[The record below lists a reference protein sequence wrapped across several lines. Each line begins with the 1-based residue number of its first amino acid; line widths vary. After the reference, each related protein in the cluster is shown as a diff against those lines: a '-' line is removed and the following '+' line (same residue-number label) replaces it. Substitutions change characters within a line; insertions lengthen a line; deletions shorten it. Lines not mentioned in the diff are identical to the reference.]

1 MKKILFAS
9 TALVAFAGAAAAE
22 VTVTGAAEM
31 GIVGGNR
38 YATPSNTDG
47 VTQFWTDVDVTFTMS
62 GEADN
67 GLTFG
72 TKVKFEEAQNGIATQ
87 EEDDFAVWVAYGNAR
102 LDMGDTD
109 GAFDWAMQEM
119 NLAAGSIDDSETE
132 HPGFNGNAGFDGHED
147 GQIARFTYTF
157 GDFAAALSAEIDDDP
172 NAQAIAPSIDPDS
185 DDDVV
190 WGLGFKYSGDLAGTK
205 VNVGL
210 GYQDQNDF
218 GSLIG
223 LSVDTTLASGFKI
236 GASYSEMD
244 PESNIASDNVTHAA
258 IGFGYEMNALS
269 IGLNYGKFENYDKM
283 SGTYGS
289 SAESDGYGLAVA
301 YDLGGGLAVQF
312 GYGVG
317 DSTTAA
323 GVESDWDSYSLGLAM
338 SF

>member
-31 GIVGGNR
+31 GIIGGNR
-38 YATPSNTDG
+38 YGTAANDDG
-47 VTQFWTDVDVTFTMS
+47 VTQFFTDVDVTFTMS

-132 HPGFNGNAGFDGHED
+132 HPGFNANSGFDGRED

-172 NAQAIAPSIDPDS
+172 NAQPIAPSVDPDS

-236 GASYSEMD
+236 GASYSELD
-244 PESNIASDNVTHAA
+244 YEASGADNQTHAA
-258 IGFGYEMNALS
+258 IGIGYEMNALS
-269 IGLNYGKFENYDKM
+269 VGLNYGKYDNV
-283 SGTYGS
+283 GGVDG
-289 SAESDGYGLAVA
+289 AEADGYGLAVA

-312 GYGVG
+312 GYGNG
-317 DSTTAA
+317 EDAA
-323 GVESDWDSYSLGLAM
+323 GDDWDSFSLGLAM